1 MIQEETKEKEKNT
14 LSTDTGYV
22 GSSSESGRITAFLKE
37 KKRILYFY
45 FLKVSKTVPVVGQ
58 CHVISLRISTYFT

>member
-1 MIQEETKEKEKNT
+1 MTGVIQEETKEKEKNT

-37 KKRILYFY
+37 KKKGYYIFI
-45 FLKVSKTVPVVGQ
+45 F
-58 CHVISLRISTYFT
+58 